1 MSLMVGNSVG
11 QLFGIY
17 GLYLNFIWQQ
27 KKLGVGWTKRDVFSP
42 AWMVH

>member
-27 KKLGVGWTKRDVFSP
+27 ESWVSVRQGVMCFFSG
-42 AWMVH
+42 MVK